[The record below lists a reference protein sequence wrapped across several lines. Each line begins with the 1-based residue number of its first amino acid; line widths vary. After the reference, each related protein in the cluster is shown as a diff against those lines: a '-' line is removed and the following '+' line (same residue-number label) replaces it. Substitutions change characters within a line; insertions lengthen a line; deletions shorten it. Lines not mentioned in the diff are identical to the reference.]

1 MGYKALYRSYRPTT
15 FKEVIGQKHVIQTL
29 KNAIIDKRTS
39 HAYVFS
45 GLRGIGKTTI
55 ARILAKAVNCVNPI
69 DGEPCNECENC
80 KAINENLTTDIVE
93 LDAASNNGVDEIRAL
108 LEKVNYLPS
117 FLNKKVYI
125 IDEVHMLS
133 TAAFNALL
141 KTLEEPPAYVMFILA
156 TTEPHK
162 IPMTIL
168 SRCQRFD
175 FKQLTM
181 SELTE
186 ELSYICEK
194 ENISISQEALN
205 GIAEAAEGGMRDA
218 LSILDQASVYADSEV
233 SVEDVNSV
241 TGNISNQKLI
251 ELINALNNNDAT
263 SAISI
268 ITDLLNMGK
277 EVSRLTTCIIQF
289 CRDLLLFK
297 SVNESLND
305 KYIYSTEDFKELVS
319 QTDNNRLFYY
329 IDVLV
334 DVQNKIRFTNS
345 QKIYLEVGLMKIVN
359 SASEDIDL
367 LGRIQALEYRLNNGE
382 GYDGQDFNYG
392 NSLLIEN
399 RLSTLE
405 NKMKK
410 LNNDVE
416 KANIA
421 GFEETVN
428 SKINVLEEVISKVS
442 ALPNTVEERIN
453 ILENRVEDIEKGD
466 FVKIDNEVQQN
477 NSSVYTNAGLEQK
490 VIKLEKDFNDFNSKN
505 TALLTALV
513 EDVENIKSSDSDDSI
528 DEPSLNDEVILELI
542 EKITQIEE
550 QIKQSTP
557 SINTSSI
564 DVENKISTLQES
576 INVLKTKV
584 ETIYNKGYADVSFG
598 SLFDFDNNTSN
609 TDLTNVVN
617 ELLNDFNSLKNDV
630 ESIKNNQLE
639 TVETLKTGDQ
649 NFSLYN
655 KDRELEEKL
664 FDLIQ
669 TVGDLQQKV
678 NAVSSDKVSNEVGLV
693 TSGNVNDEVLQR
705 LEAIEEK
712 LSVLE
717 MCSPDGDNT
726 DLANSVKEIKTNYF
740 ILTQAIT
747 LMKEKY
753 DNIQL
758 NVNSV
763 SNEKV
768 SELEVKIV
776 KLHEE
781 LEAFKTVALK
791 DGALTEVV
799 ELMNELE
806 TKVNSLEESVK
817 NAQPVVVVKE
827 EKVEEAIEEPV
838 VESVQEAKPEP
849 IKEKVVEVPQ
859 PIVSSMI
866 EEDITSKVYDIKII
880 ENILH
885 ESRLPECRNVKNQIM
900 QAWSLLED
908 KVGGQLMYVA
918 KILSNGLPVA
928 NGKTHL
934 LIVYPS
940 AQICNHIMDP
950 KHHENAKEVLKA
962 TLGKAFDFIA
972 LPDDTW
978 KEKRLEYHNQFRI
991 GDTYPKLSPINN
1003 SKLRVVVKK
1012 EQAKSERE
1020 IAIAKAND
1028 FFGEED

>member
-55 ARILAKAVNCVNPI
+55 ARILAKAVNCINPI

-186 ELSYICEK
+186 ELNYICEK

-305 KYIYSTEDFKELVS
+305 KYIYSTEEFKELVS

-382 GYDGQDFNYG
+382 GYDSQDFNYG

-416 KANIA
+416 KANIT

-453 ILENRVEDIEKGD
+453 ILENRVEDIEKGE
-466 FVKIDNEVQQN
+466 FVKNDTEIQQN
-477 NSSVYTNAGLEQK
+477 NTSVYTNAGLEQK

-513 EDVENIKSSDSDDSI
+513 EDIENIKSSENGNSI

-542 EKITQIEE
+542 EKISQIEE
-550 QIKQSTP
+550 QLKQTAPVVGANSV
-557 SINTSSI
+557 

-576 INVLKTKV
+576 INVLKSKV

-609 TDLTNVVN
+609 SDLTNVVN

-630 ESIKNNQLE
+630 ESIKNNRLE
-639 TVETLKTGDQ
+639 TIETLETEGQ

-664 FDLIQ
+664 FELIQ
-669 TVGDLQQKV
+669 TVDVLQQKV
-678 NAVSSDKVSNEVGLV
+678 NDVSSYKVSNEVDLF
-693 TSGNVNDEVLQR
+693 TPENINDEVLQR

-717 MCSPDGDNT
+717 MCAPDGDNT

-753 DNIQL
+753 DNLQL

-763 SNEKV
+763 SDEKV
-768 SELEVKIV
+768 NDLNSKVL

-781 LEAFKTVALK
+781 LETFKTVALK

-799 ELMNELE
+799 ELINELQ
-806 TKVNSLEESVK
+806 TKVNNLEESIK

-827 EKVEEAIEEPV
+827 EKVEEVIKKPE
-838 VESVQEAKPEP
+838 VENVQEIKSEP
-849 IKEKVVEVPQ
+849 IKEEVVEEPQ

-991 GDTYPKLSPINN
+991 GDTYPKLTPINN
-1003 SKLRVVVKK
+1003 SKLRVVIKK

>member
-15 FKEVIGQKHVIQTL
+15 FKEVVGQKHVIQTL

-55 ARILAKAVNCVNPI
+55 ARILAKAVNCINPI

-186 ELSYICEK
+186 ELAYICEK
-194 ENISISQEALN
+194 ENIAISQEALN

-218 LSILDQASVYADSEV
+218 LSILDQASVYAEAEV

-251 ELINALNNNDAT
+251 ELIKALNNNDAT

-305 KYIYSTEDFKELVS
+305 KYIYSTEEFKELVNK
-319 QTDNNRLFYY
+319 TDNNRLFYY

-367 LGRIQALEYRLNNGE
+367 LGRIQTLEYRLNNGE

-416 KANIA
+416 KANII

-453 ILENRVEDIEKGD
+453 ILENRVEDIEKGE
-466 FVKIDNEVQQN
+466 FVKYDNEIQQN
-477 NSSVYTNAGLEQK
+477 STQVFTNASLEQK
-490 VIKLEKDFNDFNSKN
+490 VIKLEKEFDDFNSKN

-513 EDVENIKSSDSDDSI
+513 EDVENIKSNEGNSSI
-528 DEPSLNDEVILELI
+528 EEPSLNDDVILELI

-550 QIKQSTP
+550 QLKQSTP
-557 SINTSSI
+557 SVSVNSGDI
-564 DVENKISTLQES
+564 ENKISVLQDS
-576 INVLKTKV
+576 INVLKSKV

-598 SLFDFDNNTSN
+598 SLFDFDNNASN
-609 TDLTNVVN
+609 SDLTNVVN
-617 ELLNDFNSLKNDV
+617 ELLSDFNSLKNEV
-630 ESIKNNQLE
+630 ESIKNNQSVIIE
-639 TVETLKTGDQ
+639 TEEKEDQ

-655 KDRELEEKL
+655 KDREVEEKL
-664 FDLIQ
+664 FKLIQ
-669 TVGDLQQKV
+669 TVDALQQKV
-678 NAVSSDKVSNEVGLV
+678 NNLPSEKPSNELNLFSSEN
-693 TSGNVNDEVLQR
+693 TNDEVLQR
-705 LEAIEEK
+705 LESIEEK
-712 LSVLE
+712 ISVLE
-717 MCSPDGDNT
+717 MCAPDGDNT
-726 DLANSVKEIKTNYF
+726 DLNNSVKEIKTNYF

-758 NVNSV
+758 NVNSA

-768 SELEVKIV
+768 NELELEVKKI
-776 KLHEE
+776 HEE
-781 LEAFKTVALK
+781 LETLKSVALK
-791 DGALTEVV
+791 DGALTEII
-799 ELMNELE
+799 ELINELE
-806 TKVNSLEESVK
+806 TKVNSLEETVQNVQSVVSANEEQVEEIVEEPK
-817 NAQPVVVVKE
+817 VEIVQEVKQEAVKE
-827 EKVEEAIEEPV
+827 EV
-838 VESVQEAKPEP
+838 VEQS
-849 IKEKVVEVPQ
+849 Q

-866 EEDITSKVYDIKII
+866 DEDITSKVYDIKII

-885 ESRLPECRNVKNQIM
+885 ESRLPECRNVKTQIM

-950 KHHENAKEVLKA
+950 KHHENAKEVLKT

-1012 EQAKSERE
+1012 EQAKTERE
-1020 IAIAKAND
+1020 IAIEKAND